1 MKNQICTKIFLL
13 VLVFA
18 IILSAQNQNYR
29 ENVSKRGTTAASF
42 LEIGVGA
49 RALAMGSA
57 FTAMADDP
65 SSIYWNVAGLAKL
78 NRHGILVN
86 HTQWIADTRFD
97 FLAASFNLGGYGAV
111 GFSLTSLS
119 MDEMDVTTI
128 ENPEGT
134 GQTFRVN
141 DFAFSLAYALRLT
154 DRFSIGMNTKVIR
167 QVIWEMSATG
177 FALDLGVHYATP
189 FKGVNLGMSMTN
201 FGTSMQMS
209 GVRAQVLY
217 DPDPAALGNNGR
229 IPARLQMDSW
239 ALPLNFRVGISYQA
253 FKNEVHQAYVAIDAQ
268 HPNNNYESV
277 NVGAEYIFKNM
288 LALRGGYKS
297 LFLTDAEESMT
308 LGAGLYYPILGNV
321 LLKFDFAYV
330 DFGLLENVYKYSV
343 GIDF

>member
-1 MKNQICTKIFLL
+1 MKNQIFIKIFLFI
-13 VLVFA
+13 LVFT
-18 IILSAQNQNYR
+18 IVVSGQNQNYR

-65 SSIYWNVAGLAKL
+65 STIYWNVAGLAKL
-78 NRHGILVN
+78 KRHGILVN
-86 HTQWIADTRFD
+86 HTEWIADTRFD
-97 FLAASFNLGGYGAV
+97 FLAASFNVGSYGTV

-119 MDEMDVTTI
+119 MDEMEVTTI
-128 ENPEGT
+128 EAPEGN

-141 DFAFSLAYALRLT
+141 DFALSLAYALRLT

-177 FALDLGVHYATP
+177 YALDLGVHYVTP

-209 GVRAQVLY
+209 GVRAQILY
-217 DPDPAALGNNGR
+217 DPDPIAQGNNDR
-229 IPARLQMDSW
+229 IPARIQMDSW

-253 FKNEVHQAYVAIDAQ
+253 FKNEVHQAYISIDAQ
-268 HPNNNYESV
+268 HPNNNYESL
-277 NVGAEYIFKNM
+277 NIGAEYVFKNM
-288 LALRGGYKS
+288 LAIRGGYKS
-297 LFLTDAEESMT
+297 LFLADSEESLT
-308 LGAGLYYPILGNV
+308 LGTGLYYPILGNV
-321 LLKFDFAYV
+321 LLRFDFAYV